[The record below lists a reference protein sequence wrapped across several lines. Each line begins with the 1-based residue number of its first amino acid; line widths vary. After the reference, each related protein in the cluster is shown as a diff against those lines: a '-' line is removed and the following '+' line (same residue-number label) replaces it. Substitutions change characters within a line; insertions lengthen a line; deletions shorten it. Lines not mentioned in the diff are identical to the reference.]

1 MGRKRGKTS
10 KDPNLTSIVT
20 SIRRGLSSK
29 DNDKSSPTT
38 NKKKKD
44 DQTFIDIGQPSLNH
58 QNMETSNAS
67 DDALDE
73 SPDVLVTAPPSP
85 RAPSADSIIH
95 LPSLMQQI
103 STNLPPV
110 HHDLQRTTT
119 QPISTTVITNES
131 TSFALSRFPFPPFT
145 IRFNSNNISPSI
157 LHCRLARSN
166 SIQQRDYLLYVK
178 NATSFCFLLE
188 TNNWPNTIKSFTFS
202 LPLIPRIPPQ
212 LSLIIKDVDLNID
225 FDEFCSDIKSQYPDI
240 KNVVRLKNKF
250 DKHIKLIKIELTSLN
265 TREKLLNVK
274 RILVNYIYYSID
286 EYLAPFQVL
295 ICSKC
300 AHCGSNTSQP
310 RLVVLLSK
318 PIVLNLRKKNSA
330 NK

>member
-1 MGRKRGKTS
+1 M
-10 KDPNLTSIVT
+10 
-20 SIRRGLSSK
+20 
-29 DNDKSSPTT
+29 
-38 NKKKKD
+38 
-44 DQTFIDIGQPSLNH
+44 
-58 QNMETSNAS
+58 
-67 DDALDE
+67 
-73 SPDVLVTAPPSP
+73 
-85 RAPSADSIIH
+85 
-95 LPSLMQQI
+95 
-103 STNLPPV
+103 
-110 HHDLQRTTT
+110 
-119 QPISTTVITNES
+119 
-131 TSFALSRFPFPPFT
+131 SRFPFPPFT

-225 FDEFCSDIKSQYPDI
+225 FDEFCSYIKSQYPD
-240 KNVVRLKNKF
+240 
-250 DKHIKLIKIELTSLN
+250 IKLIKIELTSLN